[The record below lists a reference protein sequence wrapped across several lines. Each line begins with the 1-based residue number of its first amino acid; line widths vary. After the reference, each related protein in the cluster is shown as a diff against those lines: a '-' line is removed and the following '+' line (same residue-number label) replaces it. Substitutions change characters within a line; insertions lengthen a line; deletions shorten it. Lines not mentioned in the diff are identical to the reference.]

1 MLRASA
7 ISLVAVGAALT
18 GGCADLM
25 QRSTIAPEWFQ
36 AKAVEVK
43 GEGYPEFK
51 DIPTAEGVKGALAEW
66 EAEAQA
72 LRTKAAEVEAQ
83 YAAAGP
89 PDMTEEEIRAMAA
102 QWRAEVD
109 RQPATPPQGAQP

>member
-1 MLRASA
+1 MLRASV
-7 ISLVAVGAALT
+7 ISLTAVGAALL

-43 GEGYPEFK
+43 GEGYPELK
-51 DIPTAEGVKGALAEW
+51 DVPTAEGVKGAVAQW
-66 EAEAQA
+66 EAEAQS
-72 LRTKAAEVEAQ
+72 LRKEAAKVEAQ
-83 YAAAGP
+83 FAATP
-89 PDMTEEEIRAMAA
+89 PPPTEEEIRAMAA

-109 RQPATPPQGAQP
+109 GAAAKPPQAAQP

>member
-1 MLRASA
+1 MLRASI
-7 ISLVAVGAALT
+7 ISLVAVGAALL

-51 DIPTAEGVKGALAEW
+51 DIPTAEGVKGALAQW
-66 EAEAQA
+66 EAEAED
-72 LRTKAAEVEAQ
+72 LRKEATKVETQFAAT
-83 YAAAGP
+83 P
-89 PDMTEEEIRAMAA
+89 PPLTEEEIRAKAA

-109 RQPATPPQGAQP
+109 EATAAAPQDARP

>member
-1 MLRASA
+1 MLLRASA
-7 ISLVAVGAALT
+7 IGLVAAGAALS

-66 EAEAQA
+66 EAEAQD
-72 LRTKAAEVEAQ
+72 LRKEAAAVEAQ
-83 YAAAGP
+83 LASASP
-89 PDMTEEEIRAMAA
+89 PPTEEEIRAKAA

-109 RQPATPPQGAQP
+109 EKVAARPQP